1 MNAKAFV
8 GFLCAMITIIDI
20 IMQVLERVGILNL
33 ICVLKKYKKISPSNE
48 NDEKIIL
55 NTVI

>member
-33 ICVLKKYKKISPSNE
+33 ICQFQYGIDGVHVAVGSRH
-48 NDEKIIL
+48 NDR
-55 NTVI
+55 VR

>member
-20 IMQVLERVGILNL
+20 IMQVLEHVEIQNL
-33 ICVLKKYKKISPSNE
+33 IGVQASPPLLSE
-48 NDEKIIL
+48 AKAVGGTCL
-55 NTVI
+55 FQ

>member
-33 ICVLKKYKKISPSNE
+33 ICVFSDLALLICFGRRG
-48 NDEKIIL
+48 
-55 NTVI
+55 

>member
-20 IMQVLERVGILNL
+20 IMQVLERVSTLFFNICFVIKYVHILA
-33 ICVLKKYKKISPSNE
+33 ISGVKFLYLE
-48 NDEKIIL
+48 G
-55 NTVI
+55 